1 MRPVGAPYVTL
12 VNRQHTLYWLARL
25 SEFMRKGGV
34 TVNYGLYGFAKPYAF
49 GKFAKA
55 PWLYG
60 FGKMGKLGKFGKYP
74 FGVW

>member
-1 MRPVGAPYVTL
+1 M
-12 VNRQHTLYWLARL
+12 
-25 SEFMRKGGV
+25 
-34 TVNYGLYGFAKPYAF
+34 NYGLYGFAKPYAF